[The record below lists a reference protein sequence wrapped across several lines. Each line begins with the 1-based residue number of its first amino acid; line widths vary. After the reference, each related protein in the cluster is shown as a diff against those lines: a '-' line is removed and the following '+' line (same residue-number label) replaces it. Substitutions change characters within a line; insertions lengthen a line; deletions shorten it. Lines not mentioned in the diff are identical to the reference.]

1 MRRTHAFCLALC
13 ACGTVIAAM
22 PAAAQVAAPTPATP
36 VEPAATA
43 AATPVGPAAAVSAAT
58 PAEPG
63 PARRVA
69 EPNVQRIVK
78 EDDNVRID
86 ELRVRGQT
94 REIVVHHKAVA
105 GSRYEILPGEGGRD
119 PSTQDK
125 RSGGQSV
132 WRLFSF

>member
-22 PAAAQVAAPTPATP
+22 PAAAQVATPTLATPA
-36 VEPAATA
+36 EPAGIA
-43 AATPVGPAAAVSAAT
+43 APVGQAAAVSAAT

-94 REIVVHHKAVA
+94 REIVVHHKAIA

>member
-1 MRRTHAFCLALC
+1 MLRTHAFCLALC

-36 VEPAATA
+36 V
-43 AATPVGPAAAVSAAT
+43 GPAAAFSAAT

>member
-1 MRRTHAFCLALC
+1 MFARHVLRLALC
-13 ACGTVIAAM
+13 ACGLVIAAV
-22 PAAAQVAAPTPATP
+22 PAAAQGAPAAPAGTAAAVAA
-36 VEPAATA
+36 EPAA
-43 AATPVGPAAAVSAAT
+43 
-58 PAEPG
+58 
-63 PARRVA
+63 ARRVP
-69 EPNVQRIVK
+69 EPNVQRIVS

>member
-1 MRRTHAFCLALC
+1 M
-13 ACGTVIAAM
+13 VIAAL
-22 PAAAQVAAPTPATP
+22 PAAAQVAAPTLATP
-36 VEPAATA
+36 AESAGTA
-43 AATPVGPAAAVSAAT
+43 APVGQAAAVSAAT

-94 REIVVHHKAVA
+94 REIVVQHKALS